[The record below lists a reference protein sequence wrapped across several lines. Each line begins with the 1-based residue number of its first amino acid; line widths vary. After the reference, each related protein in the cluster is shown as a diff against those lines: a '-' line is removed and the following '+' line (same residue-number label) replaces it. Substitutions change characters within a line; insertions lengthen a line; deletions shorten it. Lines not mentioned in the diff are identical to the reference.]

1 VPTTVASIAA
11 SNERLSGLC
20 CASRCA
26 RPGNTALAVVL
37 GGQPRQVVMCAQH
50 AARHTGSLSRDRR
63 SLSAGASRQAAAS

>member
-1 VPTTVASIAA
+1 MSTTVASIAA

-26 RPGNTALAVVL
+26 RPGNTTLTVVL
-37 GGQPRQVVMCAQH
+37 GGQPRSVVMCAQH

-63 SLSAGASRQAAAS
+63 PVGTGAPQAAAS

>member
-1 VPTTVASIAA
+1 MATTVASIAA

-26 RPGNTALAVVL
+26 RAGNTVVSVVL

-50 AARHTGSLSRDRR
+50 AARHAGSLSRDRQPA
-63 SLSAGASRQAAAS
+63 SAGAPQAAAS